1 MIKDQD
7 MYFHPPTSDHYSWA
21 ETNYFG
27 FYVAEANL
35 HVGAYVQAKPN
46 LGAVMSS
53 VSIFDGFSNTPHEV
67 CYFDCFVHLPMPEG
81 NLDDFELANGLAIR
95 CTRPV
100 MDYHLRFDGGQGVAF
115 DVTYTGLMA
124 PYDIHDPD
132 MDPLAGA
139 QLEGDAVSAHAYAG
153 HWDQSGRVRGTLNL
167 RGQVHQIDCVASMD
181 HSWGLRDERSIKNFC
196 WMNANFSDD
205 TSIHCIWVSDPHQ
218 LDRYP
223 TITHGYV
230 REGDRVYGIRGGTGR
245 LRRNGFLHQFFDLEV
260 EDVRGKTHEFTG
272 TAMTANPWVPW
283 PQMYLSHSFV
293 RWERGG
299 VVGWGEVQ
307 DACKT
312 HFNARLPR

>member
-7 MYFHPPTSDHYSWA
+7 VYFHPPTSDHYSWA

-46 LGAVMSS
+46 LGTVMSS
-53 VSIFDGFSNTPHEV
+53 VTIVDGISNAPHEV

-95 CTRPV
+95 CTKPV
-100 MDYHLRFDGGQGVAF
+100 MDYHLRFDGGQDVTF
-115 DVTYTGLMA
+115 DVAYTGLMA
-124 PYDIHDPD
+124 PYDIHDPE